1 MNILNVS
8 SRSFISKSYNSSPL
22 KNIKIN
28 GTTNTNKKDISIPV
42 KEIHIF
48 NKGKQLARENL
59 DATYNSSINHKVQE
73 SLEHKLSQLTEI
85 KSMIENKDNEND
97 ASENAKVDINIK
109 STDKIKS
116 KKEMSLSEEEN
127 LFSEEQ
133 INLEDINKKISETKS
148 ELKDSK
154 VLAKELSEQSEIID
168 DKISMYKKMY
178 GNDMFKMAEKEVVL
192 KKVYDTRNNPLIK
205 ELKSTFN
212 EIIELESK
220 LKDKLNQDQESE
232 K

>member
-8 SRSFISKSYNSSPL
+8 SGSSILKSYNSSSL

-28 GTTNTNKKDISIPV
+28 GTSNKKDIGIPV

-59 DATYNSSINHKVQE
+59 DVTYNSSINHKFQE

-85 KSMIENKDNEND
+85 KSMIENKDKEND
-97 ASENAKVDINIK
+97 VTENTKVDLNIN

-116 KKEMSLSEEEN
+116 KKDISISEEEKV
-127 LFSEEQ
+127 FSEEQ

-154 VLAKELSEQSEIID
+154 VLAKELSEQSDIID

-178 GNDMFKMAEKEVVL
+178 GNDMFKMAEKEVIL
-192 KKVYDTRNNPLIK
+192 KKVYDTRNNPLINEIK
-205 ELKSTFN
+205 NTFN

-220 LKDKLNQDQESE
+220 LKDKLNKDQ

>member
-1 MNILNVS
+1 MNILNLS
-8 SRSFISKSYNSSPL
+8 SGSSILKSYNSSSL

-28 GTTNTNKKDISIPV
+28 GTANKKDIGIPV

-59 DATYNSSINHKVQE
+59 DATYNSSINHKFQE

-85 KSMIENKDNEND
+85 KSMIENKDKEND
-97 ASENAKVDINIK
+97 VTENTKVDLSIK

-116 KKEMSLSEEEN
+116 KKDISISEEEN

-178 GNDMFKMAEKEVVL
+178 GNDMFKMAEKEVIL
-192 KKVYDTRNNPLIK
+192 KKVYDNRNNPLIN
-205 ELKSTFN
+205 ELKNTFN

-220 LKDKLNQDQESE
+220 LKDKLNKDQELQ

>member
-8 SRSFISKSYNSSPL
+8 SGGSILKSYSSSSL

-28 GTTNTNKKDISIPV
+28 GTANKKDIGIPV

-59 DATYNSSINHKVQE
+59 DATYNSIINHKFQE

-85 KSMIENKDNEND
+85 KSMIENKDKEND
-97 ASENAKVDINIK
+97 VTENTKVELSIK

-116 KKEMSLSEEEN
+116 KKDISI
-127 LFSEEQ
+127 SEEQ

-154 VLAKELSEQSEIID
+154 VLDKELSKQSEIID

-178 GNDMFKMAEKEVVL
+178 GNDMFKMAEKEVIL
-192 KKVYDTRNNPLIK
+192 KKVYDNRNNPLINEIK
-205 ELKSTFN
+205 NTFN

-220 LKDKLNQDQESE
+220 LKDKLNKDQ

>member
-8 SRSFISKSYNSSPL
+8 SESYILKSYNSSSL

-28 GTTNTNKKDISIPV
+28 GTANKKDIGIPV

-59 DATYNSSINHKVQE
+59 DATYNSSINHKFQE

-85 KSMIENKDNEND
+85 KSMIENKDKENTKFD
-97 ASENAKVDINIK
+97 LNIK

-116 KKEMSLSEEEN
+116 KKDISISEEEN
-127 LFSEEQ
+127 LFSEQQ

-154 VLAKELSEQSEIID
+154 VLAKELSQQSEIID

-178 GNDMFKMAEKEVVL
+178 GNDMFQMAEKEVIL
-192 KKVYDTRNNPLIK
+192 KKVYDTRNNPLIN
-205 ELKSTFN
+205 ELKRTGN
-212 EIIELESK
+212 EIIELESQI
-220 LKDKLNQDQESE
+220 KDKLNKDQEP
-232 K
+232 KN

>member
-8 SRSFISKSYNSSPL
+8 SGRSILKSYNSSSL

-28 GTTNTNKKDISIPV
+28 GTSNKKDIGIPV

-59 DATYNSSINHKVQE
+59 DAIYNSSINHKFQE

-85 KSMIENKDNEND
+85 KSMIENKDKDKEND
-97 ASENAKVDINIK
+97 VTENTKGELSIK

-116 KKEMSLSEEEN
+116 KKDISISEEEN
-127 LFSEEQ
+127 LFSEQQ

-178 GNDMFKMAEKEVVL
+178 GNDMFKMAEKEVIL
-192 KKVYDTRNNPLIK
+192 KKVYDNRNNPLIN
-205 ELKSTFN
+205 ELKNTFN

-220 LKDKLNQDQESE
+220 LKDKLNKDQE
-232 K
+232 

>member
-8 SRSFISKSYNSSPL
+8 SGSSILKSYNSSSL

-28 GTTNTNKKDISIPV
+28 GTTNKKDIGIPV
-42 KEIHIF
+42 KEMHIF
-48 NKGKQLARENL
+48 SKGKQLARENL
-59 DATYNSSINHKVQE
+59 DATYNSSINHKFQE

-85 KSMIENKDNEND
+85 KSMIENKDKEND
-97 ASENAKVDINIK
+97 VTENTKVELSINSI
-109 STDKIKS
+109 DKIKS
-116 KKEMSLSEEEN
+116 KKDISISEEEN

-178 GNDMFKMAEKEVVL
+178 GNDMFKMAEKEVIL
-192 KKVYDTRNNPLIK
+192 KKVYDNRNNPLINEIK
-205 ELKSTFN
+205 NTFN

-220 LKDKLNQDQESE
+220 LKDKLNEDQ

>member
-1 MNILNVS
+1 MNILNLS
-8 SRSFISKSYNSSPL
+8 SGSSILKSYNSSSL

-28 GTTNTNKKDISIPV
+28 GTANKKDIGIPV
-42 KEIHIF
+42 KEIYIF

-59 DATYNSSINHKVQE
+59 DATYNSSINHKFQE

-85 KSMIENKDNEND
+85 KSMIENKDKEND
-97 ASENAKVDINIK
+97 VTENTKVDLSIK

-116 KKEMSLSEEEN
+116 KKDISISEEEN

-178 GNDMFKMAEKEVVL
+178 GNDMFKMAEKEVIL
-192 KKVYDTRNNPLIK
+192 KKVYDNRNNPLIN
-205 ELKSTFN
+205 ELKNTFN

-220 LKDKLNQDQESE
+220 LKDKLNKDQELQ

>member
-8 SRSFISKSYNSSPL
+8 SGSSILKSYNSSSL

-28 GTTNTNKKDISIPV
+28 GTSNKKDIGIPV

-59 DATYNSSINHKVQE
+59 DATYNSSINHKFQE

-85 KSMIENKDNEND
+85 KSMIENKDKEND
-97 ASENAKVDINIK
+97 VTENTKVDINIK

-116 KKEMSLSEEEN
+116 KKQTFLGEEEN

-148 ELKDSK
+148 ELKESK

-178 GNDMFKMAEKEVVL
+178 GNDMFKMAEKEVIL
-192 KKVYDTRNNPLIK
+192 KKVYDNRNNPLINEIK
-205 ELKSTFN
+205 NTFN

-220 LKDKLNQDQESE
+220 LKDKLNKDQ

>member
-1 MNILNVS
+1 
-8 SRSFISKSYNSSPL
+8 
-22 KNIKIN
+22 
-28 GTTNTNKKDISIPV
+28 
-42 KEIHIF
+42 
-48 NKGKQLARENL
+48 
-59 DATYNSSINHKVQE
+59 
-73 SLEHKLSQLTEI
+73 
-85 KSMIENKDNEND
+85 MIENKDKEND
-97 ASENAKVDINIK
+97 ATENIKVDINIK

-116 KKEMSLSEEEN
+116 KKDISISEEEKV
-127 LFSEEQ
+127 FSEEQ

-178 GNDMFKMAEKEVVL
+178 GNDMFKMAEKEVIL
-192 KKVYDTRNNPLIK
+192 KKVYDNRNNPLIN

-220 LKDKLNQDQESE
+220 LKDKLNKDQE
-232 K
+232 

>member
-8 SRSFISKSYNSSPL
+8 SGSSILKSYNSSSL

-28 GTTNTNKKDISIPV
+28 GHTNKKDIGIPV

-59 DATYNSSINHKVQE
+59 DATYNSSINHKFQE

-85 KSMIENKDNEND
+85 KSMIENKDKEND
-97 ASENAKVDINIK
+97 VTENTKVDLNIN

-116 KKEMSLSEEEN
+116 KKDISISEEDN

-178 GNDMFKMAEKEVVL
+178 GNDMFKMAEKEVIL
-192 KKVYDTRNNPLIK
+192 KKVYDTRNNPLINEIK
-205 ELKSTFN
+205 NTFN
-212 EIIELESK
+212 EIIELESQ
-220 LKDKLNQDQESE
+220 LKDKLNKEQE
-232 K
+232 

>member
-1 MNILNVS
+1 MMQ
-8 SRSFISKSYNSSPL
+8 R
-22 KNIKIN
+22 
-28 GTTNTNKKDISIPV
+28 
-42 KEIHIF
+42 
-48 NKGKQLARENL
+48 
-59 DATYNSSINHKVQE
+59 
-73 SLEHKLSQLTEI
+73 
-85 KSMIENKDNEND
+85 
-97 ASENAKVDINIK
+97 ENAKVDINIK

>member
-8 SRSFISKSYNSSPL
+8 SGSSILKSYNSSSL

-28 GTTNTNKKDISIPV
+28 GTSNKKDIGIPV

-59 DATYNSSINHKVQE
+59 DVTYNSSINHKFQE

-85 KSMIENKDNEND
+85 KSMIENKDKENNVT
-97 ASENAKVDINIK
+97 ENTKVDLNIN

-116 KKEMSLSEEEN
+116 KKDISI
-127 LFSEEQ
+127 SEEQ
-133 INLEDINKKISETKS
+133 INLKDINKKISETKS

-178 GNDMFKMAEKEVVL
+178 GNDMFKMAEKEVIL
-192 KKVYDTRNNPLIK
+192 KKVYENRNNPLINEIK
-205 ELKSTFN
+205 NTFN

-220 LKDKLNQDQESE
+220 LKDKLNKDQ

>member
-8 SRSFISKSYNSSPL
+8 SGRSILKSYNSSSL

-28 GTTNTNKKDISIPV
+28 GTSNKKDIGIPV

-59 DATYNSSINHKVQE
+59 DVTYNSSINHKFQE

-85 KSMIENKDNEND
+85 KSMIENKDKEND
-97 ASENAKVDINIK
+97 VTENTKVDLNIN

-116 KKEMSLSEEEN
+116 KKDISI
-127 LFSEEQ
+127 SEEQ

-178 GNDMFKMAEKEVVL
+178 GNDMFKMAEKEVIL
-192 KKVYDTRNNPLIK
+192 KKVYDNRNNPLIN

-220 LKDKLNQDQESE
+220 LKDKSNKDQ

>member
-8 SRSFISKSYNSSPL
+8 SGRSILKSYDSSSL

-28 GTTNTNKKDISIPV
+28 GTANKKDIGIPV

-59 DATYNSSINHKVQE
+59 DATYNSSINHKFQE

-85 KSMIENKDNEND
+85 KSMIENKDKEND
-97 ASENAKVDINIK
+97 VTENTKVELSIK

-116 KKEMSLSEEEN
+116 KKDISISEEEKV
-127 LFSEEQ
+127 FSEEQ

-178 GNDMFKMAEKEVVL
+178 GNDMFKMAEKEVIL
-192 KKVYDTRNNPLIK
+192 KKVYDTRNNSLIN

-212 EIIELESK
+212 EIIELESQ
-220 LKDKLNQDQESE
+220 LKDKLNKD
-232 K
+232 

>member
-8 SRSFISKSYNSSPL
+8 SGSSILKSYSSSSL

-28 GTTNTNKKDISIPV
+28 GTANKKDIGIPV

-59 DATYNSSINHKVQE
+59 DATYNSSINHKFQE

-85 KSMIENKDNEND
+85 KSMIENKDKEND
-97 ASENAKVDINIK
+97 VTENTKVELSIK

-116 KKEMSLSEEEN
+116 KKDISISEEEN
-127 LFSEEQ
+127 LFSEKQ

-178 GNDMFKMAEKEVVL
+178 GNDMFKMAEKEVIL
-192 KKVYDTRNNPLIK
+192 KKLYDNRNNPLIN

-220 LKDKLNQDQESE
+220 LKDKLNKGQEP
-232 K
+232 KK

>member
-8 SRSFISKSYNSSPL
+8 SGRSILKSYNSSSL

-28 GTTNTNKKDISIPV
+28 GTSNKKSADISL
-42 KEIHIF
+42 KEMHIF
-48 NKGKQLARENL
+48 SKGKQLARENL
-59 DATYNSSINHKVQE
+59 DATYNLSINHKVQE

-85 KSMIENKDNEND
+85 KSMIENKDKEND
-97 ASENAKVDINIK
+97 ATENIKVDINIK

-116 KKEMSLSEEEN
+116 KKDISISEEEKV
-127 LFSEEQ
+127 FSEEQ

-148 ELKDSK
+148 ELKDSE
-154 VLAKELSEQSEIID
+154 VLAKELSKQSEIID
-168 DKISMYKKMY
+168 EKISMYKKMY
-178 GNDMFKMAEKEVVL
+178 GNDMFKMAEKEVIL
-192 KKVYDTRNNPLIK
+192 KKVYDTRNNPLINEIK
-205 ELKSTFN
+205 NTFN

-220 LKDKLNQDQESE
+220 LKDKLNKDQ

>member
-8 SRSFISKSYNSSPL
+8 SGRSILKSYNSSSL

-28 GTTNTNKKDISIPV
+28 GTANKKDIGIPV

-59 DATYNSSINHKVQE
+59 DATYNSSINHKFQE

-85 KSMIENKDNEND
+85 KSMIENKDKEND
-97 ASENAKVDINIK
+97 VTENTKFDLNIK
-109 STDKIKS
+109 STNKIKS
-116 KKEMSLSEEEN
+116 KKDISISEEEN

-133 INLEDINKKISETKS
+133 INIEDINKKISETKS

-178 GNDMFKMAEKEVVL
+178 GNDMFKMAEKEVIL
-192 KKVYDTRNNPLIK
+192 KKVYDNRNNPLIN

-220 LKDKLNQDQESE
+220 LKDKLNKDQ

>member
-8 SRSFISKSYNSSPL
+8 SGRSILKSYNSSSL

-28 GTTNTNKKDISIPV
+28 GTSNKKDIGIPV

-59 DATYNSSINHKVQE
+59 DVTYNSSINHKFQE

-85 KSMIENKDNEND
+85 KSMIENKDKEND
-97 ASENAKVDINIK
+97 VTENTKVDLNIN

-116 KKEMSLSEEEN
+116 KKDISI
-127 LFSEEQ
+127 SEEQ

-178 GNDMFKMAEKEVVL
+178 GNDMFKMAEKEVIL
-192 KKVYDTRNNPLIK
+192 KKVYDTRNNPLINEIK
-205 ELKSTFN
+205 NTFN

-220 LKDKLNQDQESE
+220 LKDKLNKDQ

>member
-8 SRSFISKSYNSSPL
+8 SGSSILKSYNSSSL

-28 GTTNTNKKDISIPV
+28 GTSNKKDIGIPV

-59 DATYNSSINHKVQE
+59 DVTYNSSINHKFQE

-85 KSMIENKDNEND
+85 KSMIENKDKEND
-97 ASENAKVDINIK
+97 VTENTKVELSIK

-116 KKEMSLSEEEN
+116 KKDISISEEEN
-127 LFSEEQ
+127 LFSEQQ

-154 VLAKELSEQSEIID
+154 VLAKELSKQSEIID

-178 GNDMFKMAEKEVVL
+178 GNDMFKMAEKEVIL
-192 KKVYDTRNNPLIK
+192 KKVYDNRNNPLIN
-205 ELKSTFN
+205 ELKITVN
-212 EIIELESK
+212 EIIELESQ
-220 LKDKLNQDQESE
+220 LKDKLNKEQE
-232 K
+232 

>member
-8 SRSFISKSYNSSPL
+8 SGSSILKSYNSSSL

-28 GTTNTNKKDISIPV
+28 GTSNKKDIGIPV

-59 DATYNSSINHKVQE
+59 DVTYNLSINHKFQE

-85 KSMIENKDNEND
+85 KSMIENKDKEND
-97 ASENAKVDINIK
+97 VTENTKVDLNIN

-116 KKEMSLSEEEN
+116 KKDISISEEEKV
-127 LFSEEQ
+127 FSEEQ

-154 VLAKELSEQSEIID
+154 VLAKELSEQSDIID

-178 GNDMFKMAEKEVVL
+178 GNDMFKMAEKEVIL
-192 KKVYDTRNNPLIK
+192 KKVYDNRNNPLIK
-205 ELKSTFN
+205 ELKNTFN

-220 LKDKLNQDQESE
+220 LKDKLNKDQ

>member
-8 SRSFISKSYNSSPL
+8 SGRSILKSYNSSSL

-28 GTTNTNKKDISIPV
+28 GTANKKDIGIPV

-59 DATYNSSINHKVQE
+59 DATYNSSINHKFQE

-85 KSMIENKDNEND
+85 KSMIENKDKEND
-97 ASENAKVDINIK
+97 VTENTKVELSIK

-116 KKEMSLSEEEN
+116 KKDISISEEEKV
-127 LFSEEQ
+127 FSEEQ

-178 GNDMFKMAEKEVVL
+178 GNDMFKMAEKEVIL
-192 KKVYDTRNNPLIK
+192 KKVYDTRNNSLIN

-212 EIIELESK
+212 EIIELESQ
-220 LKDKLNQDQESE
+220 LKDKLNKD
-232 K
+232 

>member
-1 MNILNVS
+1 MNIFNVS
-8 SRSFISKSYNSSPL
+8 SGTSILKSYNSSSL
-22 KNIKIN
+22 KKIQIN
-28 GTTNTNKKDISIPV
+28 GTANKKDTGIPV

-85 KSMIENKDNEND
+85 KSMIENKGKEND
-97 ASENAKVDINIK
+97 VTENTKVDINIK
-109 STDKIKS
+109 NTEKIKS
-116 KKEMSLSEEEN
+116 KKETYLSEEEN

-133 INLEDINKKISETKS
+133 INLEDINKKIYETKS

-178 GNDMFKMAEKEVVL
+178 GNDMFKMAEKEVIL
-192 KKVYDTRNNPLIK
+192 KKVYDNRNNPLIN

-220 LKDKLNQDQESE
+220 LKDKLNKD
-232 K
+232 

>member
-8 SRSFISKSYNSSPL
+8 SGSSILKSYNSSSL

-28 GTTNTNKKDISIPV
+28 GTSNKKDIGIPV

-59 DATYNSSINHKVQE
+59 DATYNSSINHKFQE

-85 KSMIENKDNEND
+85 KSMIENKDKEND
-97 ASENAKVDINIK
+97 VTENTKVDLNIN

-116 KKEMSLSEEEN
+116 KKDISI
-127 LFSEEQ
+127 SEEQ

-178 GNDMFKMAEKEVVL
+178 GNDMFKMAEKEVIL
-192 KKVYDTRNNPLIK
+192 KKVYDNRNNPLINEIK
-205 ELKSTFN
+205 NTFN

-220 LKDKLNQDQESE
+220 LKDKLNKDQ

>member
-1 MNILNVS
+1 MNILNLS
-8 SRSFISKSYNSSPL
+8 SGSSILKSYNRSSL
-22 KNIKIN
+22 KNIKIDGN
-28 GTTNTNKKDISIPV
+28 ANKKDIGIPV

-59 DATYNSSINHKVQE
+59 DATYNSSINHKFQE
-73 SLEHKLSQLTEI
+73 SLEHKLSKLTEI
-85 KSMIENKDNEND
+85 KSMIENKDKENYVT
-97 ASENAKVDINIK
+97 ENTKVDINIK

-116 KKEMSLSEEEN
+116 KKDISISEEEN
-127 LFSEEQ
+127 LVSEEQ

-178 GNDMFKMAEKEVVL
+178 GNDMFKMAEKEVIL
-192 KKVYDTRNNPLIK
+192 KKVYDTRNNPLIN
-205 ELKSTFN
+205 EIKSTVN

-220 LKDKLNQDQESE
+220 LKDKLNKD
-232 K
+232 

>member
-8 SRSFISKSYNSSPL
+8 SGSFILKSYNSSSL

-28 GTTNTNKKDISIPV
+28 GTANKKDIGIPV

-59 DATYNSSINHKVQE
+59 DATYNSSINHKFQE
-73 SLEHKLSQLTEI
+73 SLEHKLSKLTEI
-85 KSMIENKDNEND
+85 KSMIENKDKEND
-97 ASENAKVDINIK
+97 VTENTKVELSIK

-116 KKEMSLSEEEN
+116 KKDISISEEEN
-127 LFSEEQ
+127 LFSEQQ

-154 VLAKELSEQSEIID
+154 VLTKELSEQSEIID

-178 GNDMFKMAEKEVVL
+178 GNDMFKMAEKEVIL
-192 KKVYDTRNNPLIK
+192 KKVYDNRNNPLIN
-205 ELKSTFN
+205 EIKSTFN

-220 LKDKLNQDQESE
+220 LKDKLNKDQ

>member
-8 SRSFISKSYNSSPL
+8 SESYILKSYNSSSL

-28 GTTNTNKKDISIPV
+28 GTANKKDIGIPV

-59 DATYNSSINHKVQE
+59 DATYNSSINHKFQE
-73 SLEHKLSQLTEI
+73 SLEHKLSKLTEI
-85 KSMIENKDNEND
+85 KSMIENKDKEND
-97 ASENAKVDINIK
+97 VTENIKVELSIK

-116 KKEMSLSEEEN
+116 KKDISISEEEN

-178 GNDMFKMAEKEVVL
+178 GNDMFQMAEKEVIL
-192 KKVYDTRNNPLIK
+192 KKVYDTRNNPLIN
-205 ELKSTFN
+205 ELKRTGN
-212 EIIELESK
+212 EIIELESQI
-220 LKDKLNQDQESE
+220 KDKLNKDQEP
-232 K
+232 KK

>member
-8 SRSFISKSYNSSPL
+8 SGRSILKSYNSSSL

-28 GTTNTNKKDISIPV
+28 GTANKKDIGIPV

-59 DATYNSSINHKVQE
+59 DATYNSSINHKFQE

-85 KSMIENKDNEND
+85 KSMIENKDKENYVT
-97 ASENAKVDINIK
+97 ENTKVELGIK

-116 KKEMSLSEEEN
+116 KKDISIREEEN
-127 LFSEEQ
+127 LFSEQQ

-178 GNDMFKMAEKEVVL
+178 GNDMFKMAEKEVIL
-192 KKVYDTRNNPLIK
+192 KKVYDNRNNPLINEIK
-205 ELKSTFN
+205 NTFN
-212 EIIELESK
+212 EIIELESQ
-220 LKDKLNQDQESE
+220 LKDKLNKDQELQ

>member
-8 SRSFISKSYNSSPL
+8 SGRSILKSYNSSSL

-28 GTTNTNKKDISIPV
+28 GTANKKDIGIPV

-59 DATYNSSINHKVQE
+59 DATYNSIINHKFQE

-85 KSMIENKDNEND
+85 KSMIENKDKEND
-97 ASENAKVDINIK
+97 VTENTKVDLNIN

-116 KKEMSLSEEEN
+116 KKDISISEEEN
-127 LFSEEQ
+127 LFSEQQ

-178 GNDMFKMAEKEVVL
+178 GNDMFKMAEKEVIL
-192 KKVYDTRNNPLIK
+192 KKVYDNRNNPLIN
-205 ELKSTFN
+205 ELKITVN
-212 EIIELESK
+212 EIIELESQ
-220 LKDKLNQDQESE
+220 LKDKLNKEQE
-232 K
+232 

>member
-8 SRSFISKSYNSSPL
+8 SGSSILKSYNSSSL

-28 GTTNTNKKDISIPV
+28 GTSNKKDIGIPV

-59 DATYNSSINHKVQE
+59 DVTYNSSINHKFQE

-85 KSMIENKDNEND
+85 KSMIENKDKEND
-97 ASENAKVDINIK
+97 VTENTKVDLNIN

-116 KKEMSLSEEEN
+116 KKDISI
-127 LFSEEQ
+127 SEEQ

-178 GNDMFKMAEKEVVL
+178 GNDMFKMAEKEVIL
-192 KKVYDTRNNPLIK
+192 KKVYDNRNNPLINEIK
-205 ELKSTFN
+205 NTFN

-220 LKDKLNQDQESE
+220 LKDKLNKDQ

>member
-8 SRSFISKSYNSSPL
+8 SGSSILKSYNSSSL

-28 GTTNTNKKDISIPV
+28 GNANKKDIGIPV

-48 NKGKQLARENL
+48 NKGKQLSRENL
-59 DATYNSSINHKVQE
+59 DATYNSSINHKFQE

-85 KSMIENKDNEND
+85 KSRIENKDKEND
-97 ASENAKVDINIK
+97 VTENTKVDLNIK

-116 KKEMSLSEEEN
+116 KKDISISEEEN
-127 LFSEEQ
+127 LFSEQQ

-178 GNDMFKMAEKEVVL
+178 GNDIFKMAEKEVVL
-192 KKVYDTRNNPLIK
+192 KKVYDNRNNPLIN

-220 LKDKLNQDQESE
+220 LKDKLNKD
-232 K
+232 

>member
-1 MNILNVS
+1 MNILNVNSGS
-8 SRSFISKSYNSSPL
+8 SILKSYNSSSL

-28 GTTNTNKKDISIPV
+28 GPTNKKSADISL
-42 KEIHIF
+42 KEMHIF
-48 NKGKQLARENL
+48 SKGKQLARENL
-59 DATYNSSINHKVQE
+59 DATYNLSINHKVQE

-85 KSMIENKDNEND
+85 KSMIENKDKEND
-97 ASENAKVDINIK
+97 VTENTKVELSIK

-116 KKEMSLSEEEN
+116 KKDISISEEGN
-127 LFSEEQ
+127 LFSEQQ

-178 GNDMFKMAEKEVVL
+178 GNDMFKMAEKEVIL
-192 KKVYDTRNNPLIK
+192 KKVYDTRNNPLINEIK
-205 ELKSTFN
+205 NTFN

-220 LKDKLNQDQESE
+220 LKDKLNKGQEP
-232 K
+232 KK

>member
-8 SRSFISKSYNSSPL
+8 SGSSILKSYNSSSL

-28 GTTNTNKKDISIPV
+28 GPTNKKSADISL
-42 KEIHIF
+42 KEMHIF
-48 NKGKQLARENL
+48 SKGKQLARENL
-59 DATYNSSINHKVQE
+59 DATYNLSINHKVQE

-85 KSMIENKDNEND
+85 KSMIENKDKEND
-97 ASENAKVDINIK
+97 VTENTKVDINIK
-109 STDKIKS
+109 STDKIKP
-116 KKEMSLSEEEN
+116 KKEISLSEEDN

-168 DKISMYKKMY
+168 DKISMYKEMY
-178 GNDMFKMAEKEVVL
+178 GNDMFKMAEKEVIL
-192 KKVYDTRNNPLIK
+192 KKVYDTRNNTLIK

-212 EIIELESK
+212 EIKELESK
-220 LKDKLNQDQESE
+220 LKDKLNKGQEP
-232 K
+232 KK

>member
-8 SRSFISKSYNSSPL
+8 SGRSILKSYNSSSL

-28 GTTNTNKKDISIPV
+28 GTSNKKDIGIPV

-59 DATYNSSINHKVQE
+59 DATYNSSINHKFQE

-85 KSMIENKDNEND
+85 KSMIENKDKEND
-97 ASENAKVDINIK
+97 VTENTKVELIIK

-116 KKEMSLSEEEN
+116 KKDISISEEEN
-127 LFSEEQ
+127 LFSEKQ

-154 VLAKELSEQSEIID
+154 VLAKELSKQSEIID
-168 DKISMYKKMY
+168 EKISMYKKMY
-178 GNDMFKMAEKEVVL
+178 GNDMFKMAEKEVIL
-192 KKVYDTRNNPLIK
+192 KKVYDTRNNQLIN
-205 ELKSTFN
+205 EIKSTFN
-212 EIIELESK
+212 EVIELESK
-220 LKDKLNQDQESE
+220 LKDKLNKDQ

>member
-8 SRSFISKSYNSSPL
+8 SGSSILKSYNISSL

-28 GTTNTNKKDISIPV
+28 GNANEKDIGIPV

-48 NKGKQLARENL
+48 NKGKQLALENL
-59 DATYNSSINHKVQE
+59 DATYNSSINHKFQE
-73 SLEHKLSQLTEI
+73 SLEHKLSKLTEI
-85 KSMIENKDNEND
+85 KSMIENKDKENYVT
-97 ASENAKVDINIK
+97 ENTKVDINIK

-116 KKEMSLSEEEN
+116 KKDISISEEEN
-127 LFSEEQ
+127 LVSEEQ
-133 INLEDINKKISETKS
+133 INLEDINKKISETRS

-178 GNDMFKMAEKEVVL
+178 GNDMFKMAEKDVIL
-192 KKVYDTRNNPLIK
+192 KKVYDTRNNPLIN
-205 ELKSTFN
+205 EIKSTVN

-220 LKDKLNQDQESE
+220 LKDKLNKD
-232 K
+232 